1 MSYNENRWPAT
12 VAPRPPTTDSGPA
25 LLRPELDRL
34 FRVLGNRHRRL
45 ILMSMKEGVVETI
58 DDVIRRD
65 GDETG
70 TSKTRLIHTHLPK
83 LEDAGYIEW
92 DRTRGEISRGPRF
105 EEIEPFL
112 ELLETH
118 SEEIYLD

>member
-12 VAPRPPTTDSGPA
+12 EVPRPPTIDSGRA
-25 LLRPELDRL
+25 LLRPEFDQL

-45 ILMSMKEGVVETI
+45 ILMSMKDGLVETTTDVMRRGG
-58 DDVIRRD
+58 DDA
-65 GDETG
+65 G
-70 TSKTRLIHTHLPK
+70 TIETRLIHTHLPK

-92 DRTRGEISRGPRF
+92 DRTRGEISRGPCF

-118 SEEIYLD
+118 AEELYLD